1 MLTELVSQWA
11 IAILDRTHYAGAAA
25 LMAAE
30 SMILPVPSEAVMPFV
45 GFQVA
50 DGKWSLWLA
59 VLATSLGS
67 LVGSL
72 LSYAMGYY
80 GGKPFVLAFGKY
92 LLLNVRDLERAERFF
107 HARGGAWTIFLA
119 RFVPVVRHLVS
130 IPAGTGRM
138 PLLPFCAAT
147 VAGATLWNGFLL
159 WLGMRL
165 RENWTVVQH
174 YSHQIDIGIVA
185 LLVAGAVWYWRTRRA
200 TAR

>member
-1 MLTELVSQWA
+1 MLTELVSHFA
-11 IAILDRTHYAGAAA
+11 LAVLDRTHYAGAAA

-30 SMILPVPSEAVMPFV
+30 SMIFPVPSEAVMPFV

-50 DGKWSLWLA
+50 DGKWSLWPA
-59 VLATSLGS
+59 VLATSFGS
-67 LVGSL
+67 LLGSL

-80 GGKPFVLAFGKY
+80 GGKPFVVAFGKY
-92 LLLNVRDLERAERFF
+92 LLLNLHDLERAERFF
-107 HARGGAWTIFLA
+107 HARRGAWTIFLA
-119 RFVPVVRHLVS
+119 RFVPVVRHLIS

-138 PLLPFCAAT
+138 PLLPFCLAT

-165 RENWTVVQH
+165 REHWQVVQQ

-185 LLVAGAVWYWRTRRA
+185 LMVAGAVWYWRARRNA
-200 TAR
+200 

>member
-11 IAILDRTHYAGAAA
+11 LEILDRTQYVGAAA

-50 DGKWSLWLA
+50 DGKWDLGLA
-59 VLATSLGS
+59 ILATSIGS

-80 GGKPFVLAFGKY
+80 GGRPFVLSVGKY
-92 LLLNVRDLERAERFF
+92 LLLNVHDLERAERFF
-107 HARGGAWTIFLA
+107 HAREGAWTIFLA

-138 PLLPFCAAT
+138 PLLPFCLAS

-159 WLGMRL
+159 WVGMQL
-165 RENWTVVQH
+165 REQWTHVQS

-185 LLVAGAVWYWRTRRA
+185 MLGLGAVWFWRSRR
-200 TAR
+200 R